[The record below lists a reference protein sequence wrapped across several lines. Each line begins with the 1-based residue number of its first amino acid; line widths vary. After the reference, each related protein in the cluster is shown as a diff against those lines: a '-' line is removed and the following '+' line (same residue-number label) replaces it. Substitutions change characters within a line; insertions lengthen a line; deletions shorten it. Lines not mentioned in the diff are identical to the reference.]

1 MIWKKL
7 CILMAI
13 CCFDCVLL
21 PLEMQQLSQEVTKI
35 QMPKEMEERIVRSC
49 YEKMEEAD
57 MRKDKSS
64 KRVMKPLAAVA
75 TMVICVGLV
84 GVTALATSGKLQG
97 FFKDITRWDG
107 AVVGTSYEQATDEI
121 QLSVIGESD
130 KLIVTAE
137 FVNRDIA
144 PYFTFENFG
153 IENYELVDAN
163 GNVVVEDA
171 KTELVEI
178 VEGKTTF
185 EIPVS
190 GLGGGNFKLV
200 VSSFVGSAKADQPLV
215 MSGNWE
221 CEFER

>member
-1 MIWKKL
+1 
-7 CILMAI
+7 
-13 CCFDCVLL
+13 
-21 PLEMQQLSQEVTKI
+21 
-35 QMPKEMEERIVRSC
+35 
-49 YEKMEEAD
+49 
-57 MRKDKSS
+57 MRKDKTS
-64 KRVMKPLAAVA
+64 KRVMKPMAAVA

-144 PYFTFENFG
+144 PYFTFEKFG

-185 EIPVS
+185 EFPVS

>member
-1 MIWKKL
+1 
-7 CILMAI
+7 
-13 CCFDCVLL
+13 
-21 PLEMQQLSQEVTKI
+21 
-35 QMPKEMEERIVRSC
+35 
-49 YEKMEEAD
+49 